1 MRWSF
6 LTLLWLHSAL
16 RAYLLADQVCVQLVG
31 VKIIR
36 LCTVVFL
43 ANMSRKPARIGSKCL
58 TKNVGRNITIHYVI
72 TIAMVLSRSNMEIF
86 RSDSWYKRPREYIM

>member
-1 MRWSF
+1 M
-6 LTLLWLHSAL
+6 
-16 RAYLLADQVCVQLVG
+16 LADQVCVQLVG

-72 TIAMVLSRSNMEIF
+72 TIAMVLSRSTWRYLDPTHGINVH
-86 RSDSWYKRPREYIM
+86 REYIM